1 VEDSGPAQFFE
12 DLMKYGA
19 TIQGET
25 LEVDINR
32 RAPNIVE
39 ARVGENKYV
48 LEARAV
54 QPGLYWLNW
63 ENRSIE
69 VVVTEKSGGYLVML
83 SGRQIM
89 VELED
94 VRTAL
99 RHAHQGHSGSAQ
111 IRAPMPGK
119 VIRVL
124 VKEGDAVQANQGVLV
139 MEAMKMQNEI
149 KSPKSGVVKKVGVT
163 AGSAVNSGDLLAEVE

>member
-1 VEDSGPAQFFE
+1 MRF
-12 DLMKYGA
+12 GA
-19 TIQGET
+19 TIYGET

-32 RAPNIVE
+32 RSSNVVE
-39 ARVGENKYV
+39 AQIGDRKYV

-69 VVVTEKSGGYLVML
+69 VVVTEKNGGYLVML
-83 SGRQIM
+83 DGRQVM
-89 VELED
+89 VELGD
-94 VRTAL
+94 LRTAL
-99 RHAHQGHSGSAQ
+99 RHAHQGQQGTAQ
-111 IRAPMPGK
+111 VRAPMPGK

-124 VKEGDAVQANQGVLV
+124 VKDGDSVQANQGILV

-149 KSPKSGVVKKVGVT
+149 KSPKNGTVKKIGVT

>member
-1 VEDSGPAQFFE
+1 
-12 DLMKYGA
+12 MKYGA

-32 RAPNIVE
+32 RATNVVE
-39 ARVGENKYV
+39 AQIGDRKYV

-69 VVVTEKSGGYLVML
+69 VVVTEKNGGYLVML
-83 SGRQIM
+83 DGRQVM
-89 VELED
+89 VELGD
-94 VRTAL
+94 LRTAL
-99 RHAHQGHSGSAQ
+99 RHTQHGQQGTAQ

-119 VIRVL
+119 IIRVL
-124 VKEGDAVQANQGVLV
+124 VDQGASVQANQGIVV

-149 KSPKSGVVKKVGVT
+149 KSPKNGIVKKVGVT

>member
-1 VEDSGPAQFFE
+1 
-12 DLMKYGA
+12 MKYGA

-32 RAPNIVE
+32 RATNVVE
-39 ARVGENKYV
+39 AQIVDRKYV

-54 QPGLYWLNW
+54 QPGRYWLNW

-69 VVVTEKSGGYLVML
+69 VVVTEKNGGYLVML
-83 SGRQIM
+83 DGRQVM
-89 VELED
+89 VELGD
-94 VRTAL
+94 LRTAL
-99 RHAHQGHSGSAQ
+99 RHTQQGQQGTAQ

-124 VKEGDAVQANQGVLV
+124 VNEGDSVQANEGILV

-149 KSPKSGVVKKVGVT
+149 KSPKNGIVKKVGVT

>member
-1 VEDSGPAQFFE
+1 
-12 DLMKYGA
+12 MRYGA
-19 TIQGET
+19 TIDGQT
-25 LEVDINR
+25 FEVDINR
-32 RAPNIVE
+32 RASNVIE
-39 ARVGENKYV
+39 AQIGDRKYV

-69 VVVTEKSGGYLVML
+69 VVVTEKNDGCLVML
-83 SGRQIM
+83 GGRQIM
-89 VELED
+89 VELGD

-99 RHAHQGHSGSAQ
+99 RQTHQGQQGTVQ
-111 IRAPMPGK
+111 VRAPMPGK

-124 VKEGDAVQANQGVLV
+124 VKDGDSVTANQGIVV

-149 KSPKSGVVKKVGVT
+149 KSPKNGIVKKIGVT
-163 AGSAVNSGDLLAEVE
+163 TGSAVNSGDLLAEVE

>member
-1 VEDSGPAQFFE
+1 
-12 DLMKYGA
+12 MNYGA

-25 LEVDINR
+25 FEVEVTR
-32 RAPNIVE
+32 QASSAVE
-39 ARVGENKYV
+39 ARIGDKKYV
-48 LEARAV
+48 LEVRAV
-54 QPGLYWLNW
+54 QPGFYWLNW

-69 VVVTEKSGGYLVML
+69 VVVTEKNGSYLVML
-83 SGRQIM
+83 NGRQIL
-89 VELED
+89 VELGD
-94 VRTAL
+94 LRTAL
-99 RHAHQGHSGSAQ
+99 RHAHQGQAGIAQ

-124 VKEGDAVQANQGVLV
+124 VKDGDEVQANQGILV

-149 KSPKSGVVKKVGVT
+149 KSPKQGVVKKLGVT

>member
-1 VEDSGPAQFFE
+1 
-12 DLMKYGA
+12 MKYGA

-25 LEVDINR
+25 LEVDVTRQASNG
-32 RAPNIVE
+32 VE
-39 ARVGENKYV
+39 ARIGDKKYV
-48 LEARAV
+48 LEARVV
-54 QPGLYWLNW
+54 QPGFYWLNW

-69 VVVTEKSGGYLVML
+69 VVVTEKNGSYLVML
-83 SGRQIM
+83 NGRQIL
-89 VELED
+89 VELGEL
-94 VRTAL
+94 RTAL
-99 RHAHQGHSGSAQ
+99 RTAHQGHAGIAQ

-124 VKEGDAVQANQGVLV
+124 VKDGDEVQANQGILV

-149 KSPKSGVVKKVGVT
+149 KSPKNGIVRKLGVK

>member
-1 VEDSGPAQFFE
+1 
-12 DLMKYGA
+12 MRYGA
-19 TIQGET
+19 TINGET

-32 RAPNIVE
+32 RAGNVVE
-39 ARVGENKYV
+39 AQIGDRKYV

-69 VVVTEKSGGYLVML
+69 VVVTEKTGSYLVML
-83 SGRQIM
+83 GGRQVM
-89 VELED
+89 VELGD
-94 VRTAL
+94 LRTAL
-99 RHAHQGHSGSAQ
+99 RHAHQGQQGTVQ
-111 IRAPMPGK
+111 VRAPMPGK

-124 VKEGDAVQANQGVLV
+124 LKEGDSVQENQGILV

-149 KSPKSGVVKKVGVT
+149 KSPKSGTIKKIGVT

>member
-1 VEDSGPAQFFE
+1 
-12 DLMKYGA
+12 MRYGA
-19 TIQGET
+19 TIGGQT
-25 LEVDINR
+25 FEVDINR
-32 RAPNIVE
+32 RAANIVE
-39 ARVGENKYV
+39 AQVGDRKYV

-69 VVVTEKSGGYLVML
+69 VVVTEKNDGCLVML
-83 SGRQIM
+83 GGRQIL
-89 VELED
+89 VELGD
-94 VRTAL
+94 VRTSL
-99 RHAHQGHSGSAQ
+99 RHAQQGQQGTVQ
-111 IRAPMPGK
+111 VRAPMPGK

-124 VKEGDAVQANQGVLV
+124 VKDGDSVEANQGIVV

-149 KSPKSGVVKKVGVT
+149 KSPKNGTVKKIGIT

>member
-1 VEDSGPAQFFE
+1 
-12 DLMKYGA
+12 MKYGA
-19 TIQGET
+19 TINGET

-32 RAPNIVE
+32 RAGNVVE
-39 ARVGENKYV
+39 AQIDDRKYV

-69 VVVTEKSGGYLVML
+69 VVVTEKNGGYLVML
-83 SGRQIM
+83 GGRQVMI
-89 VELED
+89 ELGD
-94 VRTAL
+94 LRTGL
-99 RHAHQGHSGSAQ
+99 RAAQQGQQGTAP

-124 VKEGDAVQANQGVLV
+124 LKEGDNVQANQGILV

-149 KSPKSGVVKKVGVT
+149 KSPKSGTVKKIGVT
-163 AGSAVNSGDLLAEVE
+163 EGSAVNSGDLLAEVE